1 MYWGWP
7 RPNRPNRPR
16 RPRSP
21 DWTKDIVFVP
31 LARQRA
37 PIPATRGPSP
47 NIPTSKSPAPG
58 GPSSNPSPQGP
69 SKIGPSP
76 TTSGV
81 PSNQPTTPGVPS
93 NQPTTPGVPSNQPT
107 TPGVPSS
114 QPTIP
119 GGPSNQPTT
128 PGVPSNQPT
137 TPGVPS
143 NQPTT
148 PGGPSNQPTTPGG
161 PSNQPTTPGGPS
173 NQPTTPG
180 GPSNQPTTLGG
191 PSNARATTGGPS
203 TKPATP
209 GGPIAK
215 PATTGGPSKNPAP
228 LGGPGAKPAPLGGP
242 SNNPAPLGGPG
253 AKPAAP
259 VCPGTKPAAPG
270 VPATHT
276 GPGSNPSTPGGSGAK
291 PTTPGVPGTTVATSG
306 VPAIHVAPGANLA
319 TTGPCH
325 PATAGE
331 PGAKAPS
338 SSEPTIK
345 GSSPSDLG
353 TRDPSPSTLSTK
365 VPSPKIPTSHETSC
379 MELNTNEQ
387 SPNKSSTRGSS
398 PRGLKSHNSSTTS
411 SRSHCRSPSRP
422 SSHTGHSSRTR
433 SPTRPSVRDFSPR
446 RSSYY
451 RSPSGSSNRDWSPSG
466 HTARDRSPTI
476 KGHSPSS
483 RGRSPRRQYSRD
495 RSPSPRGRSPRRHY
509 SRGRSPRS
517 HHSHG
522 RSPSPRRIS
531 SPRRSHRTYSPTGH
545 RTRGRSP
552 GRHHRSKSRERS
564 KSRHRRSRSRERSL
578 SSSHQSSPHSQRF
591 SRSPSEDT
599 SRHGHFHK
607 RSYSPTYRS
616 SPSTDSRSSKRDSL
630 RKLPGDHQNAAPDSY
645 RSTTTDLKRPPEEPL
660 PMPKKSILKRP
671 KTEPSDVQI
680 DSYSSNKETS
690 VLSSNSQC
698 SSGGNTLFPV
708 HVTDVSLTN
717 SADQI
722 TGKHLDSH
730 TNLMQTLQAPAY
742 QINPPLTPESTMGDQ
757 AQAQPNIIPTFGDS
771 NQSLGA
777 MQPLGS
783 AAVIIPLGSNVIPLD
798 NTDSFLSSREVKSN
812 QYSRTGSFLQMFNKS
827 VCESQGIPYNPSLN
841 FSDIK
846 RAPNQ
851 KEELLQEPAKESA
864 KAPVETLSSIL
875 QKRYRSRSEIEEE
888 ERFLYGDG
896 ENKKPGLE
904 YVKESPASAT
914 LGLASPAPITP
925 TLPAPS
931 LVAPASM
938 TANPVSPVP
947 SSPVHEANKQE
958 YEKIHDLLKSI
969 GLDIGVAEI
978 GKLAVRTQERLHGKK
993 ATPPT
998 SQQTP
1003 LHQPSDKN
1011 PTVSAPQHR
1020 DSAPQHRDSAPQHR
1034 DSAPQHRD
1042 SAPQHRDSASQHRDS
1057 APQHRDSA
1065 SQHRDSAPQHRDSAP
1080 QHRDSAPQQR
1090 GTAPQQRGTAP
1101 QQRGTAPQQRG
1112 TAPQQRGTAPKQRGT
1127 APQQQNSSSRTTV
1140 SSSRT
1145 TDSKSIQIPVLT
1157 EKRKSKSPVSLAN
1170 REPAPQPVPTITLKT
1185 QSCPLTNLDIEMSP
1199 VDPNASLAKPT
1210 LSPVSPAQV
1219 SGYNAFTP
1227 PPSMSSYGMSP
1238 SIYNPYPH
1246 FVTYPSTSW
1255 YPQVH
1260 QHLAN
1265 VPASPF
1271 IPLTPVNRLVTH
1283 SNLRVIETSQE
1294 TDKKVDAPSPSSS
1307 APKEMSLVFPEPNSK
1322 EIEKN
1327 KVLEELE
1334 ELRSELK
1341 TREETLSMLSTKV
1354 KQLHTQQGIL
1364 LRKKQRE
1371 KAGYNDP
1378 LLEELNNAMDNLY
1391 KQLDSLRPKLEDA
1404 HHKESQLKKMALIL
1418 GAKPEEMAST
1428 TQPSQ
1433 KKSTSPQKT
1442 SALCRD
1448 TRSRSR
1454 SPSEDDIK
1462 SSSDPVPK
1470 GENKSMSSSKSNA
1483 DVKATGFSSPSN
1495 DIQSGSSSSASSK
1508 TNKLRSSPPKSGS
1521 DSKNLSQSRLSASP
1535 LHENK
1540 SKLLEKSSS
1549 KSSRPS
1555 EKSSKTLLT
1564 PTDQQSFDLSQLFEY
1579 YDDGFHWCEDCSSD
1593 FQTVEE
1599 FLVHLRSKKHLQT
1612 VNQAN
1617 CPWAKKN
1624 VAESKMQAKQT
1635 LAVPMK
1641 GVEFLLPI
1649 NGFYCQLCSELL
1661 ADQTCADQHLRT
1673 FAHNDKY
1680 KKHTDDNPQY
1690 EKTRQIKKLKSQAV
1704 TEKTQQKQMELK
1716 RKISEIVSE
1725 SSGEGKPKKVK
1736 KEEEEQIVKPKTKN
1750 ISQPAK
1756 AEQRPPPKVDPIKRP
1771 FGKFSWGSAE
1781 GKPQLSPSSSKAESQ
1796 TTRDKDKPEEGKG
1809 HGARSKNIEIKLKC
1823 KSPSGTSKMS
1833 TSLTSSTTTSST
1845 SSTTT
1850 SSTTTTTSQTKVRP
1864 NLTLSVPLSVLKKSY
1879 AAPVNKPA
1887 PLNMFLSIKSSSTN
1901 TSRPLPVLKSSPG
1914 ESTKK
1919 QDTSKS
1925 LSNSAPSGKAAETVL
1940 PKHTVNNPS
1949 LSSDMTAEKSG
1960 EILPKQAANKASSD
1974 SDMTAEKSGEIL
1986 PKQAANKASSDSDMT
2001 AGKAE
2006 VLSKQSKNKPP
2017 VSSMSSGIGKLPSM
2031 SVYTAA
2037 NKFPSYPFCIVANKP
2052 SQRKMYTAVPP
2063 PPQFS
2068 VGTHKDKDCA
2078 GKSLHCAPSSVKT
2091 LSTTVNPSGKEHLA
2105 EAVGGTAVSDNN
2117 AAGIPGKG
2125 HKGMSGTC
2133 HVPAVKSQDLNTN
2146 SHKALS
2152 NPVPTNPFASKP
2164 HGPSKPLPTSPA
2176 AEQKPLSASK
2186 AREMYNNTT
2195 KLNQKFKREPLS
2207 LTTSLFCQVSDTV
2220 QKDVKISSVVPQG
2233 VANKSTS
2240 EPISPVTAK
2249 VCSENAKDPPHV
2261 EQKPDASNLQEEIES
2276 YYKLISSE
2284 DDPEDLTTSEDHDVV
2299 PEDPVQIPT
2308 LPVQIKVP
2316 TPETMQTPIKTEV
2329 KPSFLDSITEEELD
2343 DSDMACEEAPEAP
2356 DVPVSKFSSI
2366 STNSY
2371 LAPIEPRPSSTL
2383 RGSSGA
2389 SVDVTDICKKSP
2401 SGVDT
2406 TDIVTPN
2413 KDEVPFVSTDY
2424 SMEDLAVLTTCDSD

>member
-1 MYWGWP
+1 
-7 RPNRPNRPR
+7 
-16 RPRSP
+16 
-21 DWTKDIVFVP
+21 
-31 LARQRA
+31 
-37 PIPATRGPSP
+37 
-47 NIPTSKSPAPG
+47 
-58 GPSSNPSPQGP
+58 
-69 SKIGPSP
+69 
-76 TTSGV
+76 
-81 PSNQPTTPGVPS
+81 
-93 NQPTTPGVPSNQPT
+93 
-107 TPGVPSS
+107 
-114 QPTIP
+114 
-119 GGPSNQPTT
+119 
-128 PGVPSNQPT
+128 
-137 TPGVPS
+137 
-143 NQPTT
+143 
-148 PGGPSNQPTTPGG
+148 
-161 PSNQPTTPGGPS
+161 
-173 NQPTTPG
+173 
-180 GPSNQPTTLGG
+180 
-191 PSNARATTGGPS
+191 
-203 TKPATP
+203 
-209 GGPIAK
+209 
-215 PATTGGPSKNPAP
+215 
-228 LGGPGAKPAPLGGP
+228 
-242 SNNPAPLGGPG
+242 
-253 AKPAAP
+253 
-259 VCPGTKPAAPG
+259 
-270 VPATHT
+270 
-276 GPGSNPSTPGGSGAK
+276 
-291 PTTPGVPGTTVATSG
+291 
-306 VPAIHVAPGANLA
+306 
-319 TTGPCH
+319 
-325 PATAGE
+325 
-331 PGAKAPS
+331 
-338 SSEPTIK
+338 
-345 GSSPSDLG
+345 
-353 TRDPSPSTLSTK
+353 
-365 VPSPKIPTSHETSC
+365 

-387 SPNKSSTRGSS
+387 CPNKSSTRGSS
-398 PRGLKSHNSSTTS
+398 PRGLKSHDSSTTS
-411 SRSHCRSPSRP
+411 SRSHGRSPSRP
-422 SSHTGHSSRTR
+422 SSHTGHRSRTR
-433 SPTRPSVRDFSPR
+433 SPTRPSIRDFSPR

-466 HTARDRSPTI
+466 HTARDRSPAT

-483 RGRSPRRQYSRD
+483 RGRSPRKHCSRN
-495 RSPSPRGRSPRRHY
+495 RSTSPRGRSPRRHY
-509 SRGRSPRS
+509 
-517 HHSHG
+517 SHG

-578 SSSHQSSPHSQRF
+578 SSSHQSSPYSQRF

-630 RKLPGDHQNAAPDSY
+630 RKLPGDHLTAAPDSY

-690 VLSSNSQC
+690 VLSSSSQC

-730 TNLMQTLQAPAY
+730 TNLMQTLQEPAY

-771 NQSLGA
+771 NQPFGA

-783 AAVIIPLGSNVIPLD
+783 AADIIPLGSNVIPLD
-798 NTDSFLSSREVKSN
+798 NSDSLLSSREVKSN

-851 KEELLQEPAKESA
+851 KEELLQEPAKERA

-896 ENKKPGLE
+896 ENKKPSLE
-904 YVKESPASAT
+904 SVKESPASAT

-938 TANPVSPVP
+938 TPNPVSPVP

-969 GLDIGVAEI
+969 GLDIGVGEI

-998 SQQTP
+998 SQHYFTP
-1003 LHQPSDKN
+1003 LYQPSDKN
-1011 PTVSAPQHR
+1011 PTVSSPHQRDSSPHHRDSSPQHR

-1034 DSAPQHRD
+1034 GSAPQHRGSAPQHRD
-1042 SAPQHRDSASQHRDS
+1042 SAPQQRDS
-1057 APQHRDSA
+1057 APQQRDSA
-1065 SQHRDSAPQHRDSAP
+1065 PQQRDSAPQQRDSAPQHRDSAP
-1080 QHRDSAPQQR
+1080 QHQDSAPRHRDSAPRQRDSAPRQRDSAPRQRDSAPRQRDSAPQQRDSAPQQR
-1090 GTAPQQRGTAP
+1090 GSAPQQRGSAP
-1101 QQRGTAPQQRG
+1101 QQHGS
-1112 TAPQQRGTAPKQRGT
+1112 

-1157 EKRKSKSPVSLAN
+1157 EKRKSKSPVSLTN

-1210 LSPVSPAQV
+1210 LSPVSPSQV

-1260 QHLAN
+1260 QHLPTVPN

-1327 KVLEELE
+1327 KVLDELE
-1334 ELRSELK
+1334 ELKSELK

-1371 KAGYNDP
+1371 KACYNDP

-1391 KQLDSLRPKLEDA
+1391 KQLNSLRRKLQDA

-1442 SALCRD
+1442 SELSRD

-1508 TNKLRSSPPKSGS
+1508 MNKPRSSPPKSGS

-1540 SKLLEKSSS
+1540 SKLVEKSSS

-1555 EKSSKTLLT
+1555 KKSSKTLLT

-1599 FLVHLRSKKHLQT
+1599 FLVHLRSKKHFQT

-1617 CPWAKKN
+1617 CPWAKKT

-1641 GVEFLLPI
+1641 GVEFLLPT

-1690 EKTRQIKKLKSQAV
+1690 EKKRQIKKFCTV
-1704 TEKTQQKQMELK
+1704 TEKTRQKQMELK

-1725 SSGEGKPKKVK
+1725 SSGESKPKKVK
-1736 KEEEEQIVKPKTKN
+1736 QKEEEQIVKPKTKN

-1756 AEQRPPPKVDPIKRP
+1756 AEHRPPPKVDPIKRP

-1796 TTRDKDKPEEGKG
+1796 TTQDKDKPEEGKG
-1809 HGARSKNIEIKLKC
+1809 HLARSKNIEIKLKC
-1823 KSPSGTSKMS
+1823 KSTSGTSKMS
-1833 TSLTSSTTTSST
+1833 TSLTSSTTTSS
-1845 SSTTT
+1845 T

-1879 AAPVNKPA
+1879 AATVNKPA

-1919 QDTSKS
+1919 QDTAKS
-1925 LSNSAPSGKAAETVL
+1925 LPNSALSGKAAETVL
-1940 PKHTVNNPS
+1940 PKHAVNNPS
-1949 LSSDMTAEKSG
+1949 LSSERTAEKSGEILPKQAANKPSSTSDMTAEKSG
-1960 EILPKQAANKASSD
+1960 EILPKQATNKPSS
-1974 SDMTAEKSGEIL
+1974 
-1986 PKQAANKASSDSDMT
+1986 NSDMT

-2006 VLSKQSKNKPP
+2006 VLSKQSTNKPP
-2017 VSSMSSGIGKLPSM
+2017 VSSVSSGIGKLPSM

-2037 NKFPSYPFCIVANKP
+2037 NKFPSYPFCTAANKP
-2052 SQRKMYTAVPP
+2052 SERKMYTAVPP
-2063 PPQFS
+2063 PPQFAA
-2068 VGTHKDKDCA
+2068 VTHKDKDCA
-2078 GKSLHCAPSSVKT
+2078 GKFLHSAQSSVKT
-2091 LSTTVNPSGKEHLA
+2091 LSTTVNPSGKKHLA

-2125 HKGMSGTC
+2125 HKEMFGTSN
-2133 HVPAVKSQDLNTN
+2133 VPAVKSQDLNTN

-2152 NPVPTNPFASKP
+2152 NPVATSPFASKP

-2186 AREMYNNTT
+2186 AREMYTNTT
-2195 KLNQKFKREPLS
+2195 KLNQKFKQEPLS
-2207 LTTSLFCQVSDTV
+2207 LPTSLFCHVSDTV

-2240 EPISPVTAK
+2240 EPMEVSLVAAK

-2261 EQKPDASNLQEEIES
+2261 EQKPDTSNLQEEIGS
-2276 YYKLISSE
+2276 FYKLISSE
-2284 DDPEDLTTSEDHDVV
+2284 DDLEDLTTSEDHDVV

-2329 KPSFLDSITEEELD
+2329 KPSFLDSVTEEELD

-2356 DVPVSKFSSI
+2356 YVPVSKLSSL
-2366 STNSY
+2366 STLSY
-2371 LAPIEPRPSSTL
+2371 LAPIETRPSSTL
-2383 RGSSGA
+2383 HGSSGA
-2389 SVDVTDICKKSP
+2389 SVAVTDLCKKSP

-2406 TDIVTPN
+2406 IDIVTPN
-2413 KDEVPFVSTDY
+2413 KDEVPFVSTVY